1 MKGRVKSS
9 GSSKSGGFG
18 NDRGNNRS
26 GGSSRTTGRASSQG
40 RGWESTR
47 GEARSFK
54 GGERFSSRPVASK
67 RTESDDERLWKE
79 WGLGNEGTQPARPF
93 RNETRESGSGNDSR
107 IGGFKLV
114 KKKASQ
120 AGSGNAYEQTERRE
134 GPKRLTT
141 KSGDRR
147 PSFDRERGGRGDER
161 KPSFSGDRKSD
172 AGRDRNFGGER
183 GSWSDKP
190 RKVFN
195 LSDDRILKAKQE
207 KSKDDDGKIR
217 LNRYIANS
225 GICSRREADTYIQTG
240 LVQVNGVVVTEMGVK
255 VSKFDEVKFD
265 GQTIKPEKKVY
276 ILLNKPKGYVT
287 TTEDPEERKT
297 VMDLIGS
304 EVTQRVYPVG
314 RLDRNTTG
322 VLLLTN
328 DGELTKSLTHPKYN
342 RKKIY
347 HVCLD
352 KNVTKA
358 DMEKMVNGIELED
371 GIASAD
377 VVDYP
382 TPDIKSEIGIEIH
395 SGKNRIVRRMLE
407 ALGYDVVKLDR
418 VFFCGMTKK
427 GLTRGKWRFLSDV
440 EVNMLRMGAY
450 E

>member
-18 NDRGNNRS
+18 KDRGNNRS
-26 GGSSRTTGRASSQG
+26 GGSSRAIGRASSQG
-40 RGWESTR
+40 GGRATG
-47 GEARSFK
+47 GANKSFK
-54 GGERFSSRPVASK
+54 GGERFSSKPLASK
-67 RTESDDERLWKE
+67 KTESDDERLWKE
-79 WGLGNEGTQPARPF
+79 WGLGDDSSQSARPY
-93 RNETRESGSGNDSR
+93 RSESRESGAGKDER
-107 IGGFKLV
+107 LGGFKLV
-114 KKKASQ
+114 KKKP
-120 AGSGNAYEQTERRE
+120 GSADSDRSFAQPEKSS

-141 KSGDRR
+141 KSGSRESFGGDRGGR
-147 PSFDRERGGRGDER
+147 DDNRRPALGGDRKPSFDRDR
-161 KPSFSGDRKSD
+161 KP
-172 AGRDRNFGGER
+172 AGARG
-183 GSWSDKP
+183 GSWSDSKP

-195 LSDDRILKAKQE
+195 MSDDKNTKGNNE
-207 KSKDDDGKIR
+207 KSKNDDGKIR
-217 LNRYIANS
+217 LNRFIANA

-255 VSKFDEVKFD
+255 VARTDEVKFD
-265 GQTIKPEKKVY
+265 GQMIKPEKKVY

-297 VMDLIGS
+297 VLDLIGS
-304 EVTQRVYPVG
+304 EVSQRVYPVG

-322 VLLLTN
+322 VILLTN

-342 RKKIY
+342 RKKVY
-347 HVCLD
+347 HVTLD

-358 DMEKMVNGIELED
+358 DMEKLASGIELED

-382 TPDIKSEIGIEIH
+382 TPDIRSEIGIEIH
-395 SGKNRIVRRMLE
+395 SGKNRIVRRMME

>member
-26 GGSSRTTGRASSQG
+26 GGSSRTIGRASSQG
-40 RGWESTR
+40 RGRETT
-47 GEARSFK
+47 GGAAKSFK
-54 GGERFSSRPVASK
+54 GGERFSSKPVAPR

-79 WGLGNEGTQPARPF
+79 WGLGNDGAQSPRPY
-93 RNETRESGSGNDSR
+93 RSETRESGSEKDSR

-114 KKKASQ
+114 KKKNIQ
-120 AGSGNAYEQTERRE
+120 TGSDSSWEKPERSE

-147 PSFDRERGGRGDER
+147 PAFGGEHAGRGDEGRPSYGGDR
-161 KPSFSGDRKSD
+161 KPSFDRDRKS
-172 AGRDRNFGGER
+172 

-195 LSDDRILKAKQE
+195 LSDDRNVKEKQE
-207 KSKDDDGKIR
+207 KAKNDDGKIR

-255 VSKFDEVKFD
+255 VSRFDEVKFD
-265 GQTIKPEKKVY
+265 GQMIKPEKKVY

-287 TTEDPEERKT
+287 TTDDPEERKT

-304 EVTQRVYPVG
+304 EVSQRVYPVG

-322 VLLLTN
+322 VILLTN

-347 HVCLD
+347 HVSLD

-358 DMEKMVNGIELED
+358 DMEKLVSGIELED
-371 GIASAD
+371 GLASAD

-395 SGKNRIVRRMLE
+395 SGKNRIVRRMME

-427 GLTRGKWRFLSDV
+427 GVARGKWRFLSDV